1 MFAAPLFIQSLLYLY
16 LSQYLPDWCR
26 NRQLR
31 TNFSGCCTL
40 IDHHQMFSSEIIN
53 KSCCRINDQGRTTY
67 DQRICFTYCLHTLI
81 DHSRIKTFLIK
92 YNIRFEHSTAA
103 ASRDSVCMFYISRI
117 VEFMAFHAVIAMNT
131 SVQFQYIFASCL
143 LMKSVNILRDHGS

>member
-1 MFAAPLFIQSLLYLY
+1 MAVPLFIQSLLYLY
-16 LSQYLPDWCR
+16 LSQYLPDRCR

-92 YNIRFEHSTAA
+92 YNIRFDHSTAA
-103 ASRDSVCMFYISRI
+103 ASRDSVCMFYIKPHRRI
-117 VEFMAFHAVIAMNT
+117 YGISCSNCDEYFRAIPVHFCFLPPDEVR
-131 SVQFQYIFASCL
+131 QYSA
-143 LMKSVNILRDHGS
+143 